1 MLSILPMLPVS
12 ADNARA
18 VAQDFSDKIVKVRA
32 GNHITA
38 GLASQLHADISHN
51 IKHWPETDKVQFQL
65 WFNQCLREISSA
77 RIQAL
82 ENMPKRKPIMYYFM
96 IFTCIKVV
104 SFIGVA
110 AYGWMVGPWIFNAQ

>member
-18 VAQDFSDKIVKVRA
+18 VAQDFSDKIVKARA
-32 GNHITA
+32 DNHLSA
-38 GLASQLHADISHN
+38 GLASQLHADISQK
-51 IKHWPETDKVQFQL
+51 IKHWSETDKAQFQL
-65 WFNQCLREISSA
+65 WFSQFLREVNSA

-82 ENMPKRKPIMYYFM
+82 RDMPKRKPIMYYFM

-110 AYGWMVGPWIFNAQ
+110 TYGWMVGPWVFNGQ